1 MSERWTPWSA
11 PMALIAALGVTLVG
25 GTIVGGVAAATG
37 SNLRHLPPV
46 VDIVST
52 LIQDGA
58 LVLVAVLFA
67 ARVARPTAAAFGLRR
82 VPRPVRALGLLLGA
96 WALFVAFSGAW
107 TTLLNVHDKE
117 KIVDQLGAND
127 SAVALVAVSA
137 LTCVVAPL
145 CEELFFRGYFFTA
158 LRNWHGT
165 IPAALLCG
173 LVFGGIHAGS
183 APVGYLVP
191 LAFFGFVLCL
201 LYRATS
207 SLYPCIVLHALN
219 NSVAFGVTE
228 HWSWQ
233 IPVLA
238 AASLASLAVLL
249 GVVARTPSAQ

>member
-11 PMALIAALGVTLVG
+11 PFALIVALAVTIVG
-25 GTIVGGVAAATG
+25 GTIVAGIAAATG
-37 SNLRHLPPV
+37 ADLKHLPPV

-52 LIQDGA
+52 LIQDGS
-58 LVLVAVLFA
+58 LVGVAVLFA
-67 ARVARPTAAAFGLRR
+67 ARVGRPTAAAFGLLR
-82 VPRPVRALGLLLGA
+82 VPRPGRALGLLLGA
-96 WALFVAFSGAW
+96 WAVFVAFSAVW

-127 SAVALVAVSA
+127 SATALVAVCA

-158 LRNWHGT
+158 LRNWRGT
-165 IPAALLCG
+165 LPAALLTG

-191 LAFFGFVLCL
+191 LAFFGFALCL
-201 LYRATS
+201 LYRATR
-207 SLYPCIVLHALN
+207 SLYPCIALHALN

-238 AASLASLAVLL
+238 VAALGSIALLLAA
-249 GVVARTPSAQ
+249 VARAPNAQ